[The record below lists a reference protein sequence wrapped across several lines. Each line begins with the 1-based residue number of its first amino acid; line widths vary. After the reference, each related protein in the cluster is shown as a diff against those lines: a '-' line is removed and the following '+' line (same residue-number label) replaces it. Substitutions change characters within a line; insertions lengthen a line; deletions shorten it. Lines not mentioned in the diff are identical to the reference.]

1 MDTKSSVINE
11 KRKKVSQLI
20 ERWLYSNEQFLNI
33 ITIPCA
39 STDIFLYSILDYIN
53 KGKSI
58 LYISD
63 EDEEYV
69 DILDKIRRNSSF
81 REYSYLRR
89 GDIKL
94 KSKFIIS
101 NTSNALGIMYEF
113 DLVIFDDTRA
123 FPHNTSYEII
133 DMMSR
138 MSKNEGGKFI
148 YCGIESIFKGKRE
161 IIIPIS
167 EWSHPIVEPRTI
179 TTKINLEEDIPHII
193 YDYLKW
199 SLCEDRKVVIYVPD
213 LEKGLKV
220 ASYMRFYCKKLN
232 KSVLCSWEEGEERS
246 FLKFSKVKSTV
257 LITYIFKNIPKYF
270 TNANLM
276 VFFADYKGYD
286 YKKLFHFCG
295 IVNCYESN
303 FKEVIYVSNEE
314 TEHMNKAKELA
325 RSFNKEAW
333 DMGFLSY

>member
-1 MDTKSSVINE
+1 MNTKSAVIRE
-11 KRKKVSQLI
+11 KRKKISQLI
-20 ERWLYSNEQFLNI
+20 EKWLYSNEQFLNI

-39 STDIFLYSILDYIN
+39 STDIFIYSILDYMN
-53 KGKSI
+53 KEKSI
-58 LYISD
+58 LYISN

-69 DILDKIRRNSSF
+69 DILEKIKKNSSF
-81 REYSYLRR
+81 RGYSYLRR

-94 KSKFIIS
+94 KNKFIIAKAA
-101 NTSNALGIMYEF
+101 NALKIMKDF

-123 FPHNTSYEII
+123 FPRHTSYEII
-133 DMMSR
+133 DIMAR
-138 MSKNEGGKFI
+138 MSKSQGKFI
-148 YCGIESIFKGKRE
+148 YCGVESIFKGKRE

-167 EWSHPIVEPRTI
+167 EWPHPIVEPRTI
-179 TTKINLEEDIPHII
+179 TTKINLEEDIPYII

-199 SLCEDRKVVIYVPD
+199 SLYEDRKVVIYIPD

-220 ASYMRFYCKKLN
+220 ANYIRFYCKKLN
-232 KSVLCSWEEGEERS
+232 KSVLCSWEEGKERS
-246 FLKFSKVKSTV
+246 FLKFAKVKSAV
-257 LITYIFKNIPKYF
+257 LITYTFENIPTYF
-270 TNANLM
+270 ANANLM
-276 VFFADYKGYD
+276 VFFADFKGYD

-295 IVNCYESN
+295 VVNCYESN

-314 TEHMNKAKELA
+314 TEDMDKAKELA

>member
-1 MDTKSSVINE
+1 MNTKNAVIRE

-20 ERWLYSNEQFLNI
+20 QRWLFSNEQFLNI

-39 STDIFLYSILDYIN
+39 STDIFIYSILEYMN

-58 LYISD
+58 LYISN

-69 DILDKIRRNSSF
+69 DILEKIKKNSSF
-81 REYSYLRR
+81 RGYSYLRR

-94 KSKFIIS
+94 KSKFIIVKAA
-101 NTSNALGIMYEF
+101 NALEIMRDF

-123 FPHNTSYEII
+123 FPHHTSYEII
-133 DMMSR
+133 DIMAR
-138 MSKNEGGKFI
+138 MSKDEGKFI
-148 YCGIESIFKGKRE
+148 YCGVESIFKGKRE
-161 IIIPIS
+161 IIIPVS
-167 EWSHPIVEPRTI
+167 EWPHPIVEPRTI
-179 TTKINLEEDIPHII
+179 TTKINLEEDIPYII

-199 SLCEDRKVVIYVPD
+199 SLYEDRKVVIYIPD

-220 ASYMRFYCKKLN
+220 ASYIRFYCKKLN
-232 KSVLCSWEEGEERS
+232 KSVLCSWEEGKEKS
-246 FLKFSKVKSTV
+246 FLKFAKVKSAV
-257 LITYIFKNIPKYF
+257 LITYTFENIPTYF
-270 TNANLM
+270 VNANLM
-276 VFFADYKGYD
+276 VFFADYKLYD

-295 IVNCYESN
+295 VINSYESN

-314 TEHMNKAKELA
+314 TEDMDKAKELA